1 MSTDPDRRLSRVSLG
16 GNDGLLNEDI
26 SLAMHGDD
34 SFGYGEA
41 DAGDEQEETVRLDT
55 GRAGGGPAPRAGEE
69 QVFFGGSMAPAATTK
84 AGTARMAPPVPATPL
99 NSRRAPPDAYLAGDE
114 GDDEFESALLSILAS
129 APAPAPS
136 SSTSDAAQADTEQ
149 PKKQEGP
156 YSEEEV
162 AEIRRLKEERDGL
175 RGMNAVLGDLLGSL
189 RGMEGKMQNFGST
202 VSTTHALLDLYT
214 RIASQ
219 AEHTKDLLLDGEW
232 GGVMKDYEDLVARE
246 AAAAEAERLR
256 QEQEAFEAEERARKE
271 REAEEEARRRKREEE
286 ERSARGAPGSAGA
299 RGRGRGLRGVPSS
312 SSLRP
317 TRGRPSPTTTSANS
331 SSSFSSTA
339 ASGIPTRGAGSGAQG
354 GSARGGTTRGRV
366 AVGARGRGRGE

>member
-1 MSTDPDRRLSRVSLG
+1 MSTDLDRRLSRVSLG
-16 GNDGLLNEDI
+16 GNGGLLNEDI
-26 SLAMHGDD
+26 SLAMDGDD

-41 DAGDEQEETVRLDT
+41 GAGDEEEETVRLDA
-55 GRAGGGPAPRAGEE
+55 GRPGAGPASRAGEE
-69 QVFFGGSMAPAATTK
+69 QVFFGGSMAPTAPTK
-84 AGTARMAPPVPATPL
+84 AGTARMAPPVPATPM
-99 NSRRAPPDAYLAGDE
+99 NSRHAPPDAYSAGDE
-114 GDDEFESALLSILAS
+114 EDDEFESALLSILAS

-136 SSTSDAAQADTEQ
+136 SSSADAAQTDIEQ

-246 AAAAEAERLR
+246 AAAAEAE
-256 QEQEAFEAEERARKE
+256 
-271 REAEEEARRRKREEE
+271 
-286 ERSARGAPGSAGA
+286 
-299 RGRGRGLRGVPSS
+299 LRGVPSS

-339 ASGIPTRGAGSGAQG
+339 SSGIPTRGAGSGVRG
-354 GSARGGTTRGRV
+354 GMARGGTTRGRV
-366 AVGARGRGRGE
+366 AVGARGRGRGD